1 MSDPN
6 IGRKVFNRYELIEPI
21 GQGSMGKVYLA
32 GDSLLGGVPV
42 AVKFLSQT
50 LLTEN
55 MRTRFFREA
64 MTCAQLGQKSMHV
77 VRVSDYGV
85 NEEDI
90 PFYVM
95 EYLKGESVGRLV
107 RKKPLP
113 VPRFLD
119 LTKQILLGL
128 RTAHNGILVEGEV
141 VPIIHRDIK
150 PSNIL
155 VTSDPSMG
163 ELVKILDFGIAK
175 LMQAGSE
182 QTSTFMGT
190 LAYASPEQM
199 EGRELDGRS
208 DIYSLGVMMYQ
219 MLSGTLPVKPKKN
232 TFGSWY
238 KVHRLATPQPL
249 FEFDQLQAHGALND
263 IVMACLSK
271 QREDR
276 PASIDQIIESISAI
290 KAQVGT
296 QENVES
302 SYQVSQPESSP
313 CTELSSLSRSSLG
326 IGTQQGQKSS
336 SGSSGA
342 RDNAEEKDSRRKST
356 QHKSTQRKS
365 TQRRSL
371 TEDESLIRDLEALLD
386 DGNDG
391 DDGSAKKSKV
401 SSEVPADSASPE
413 SIPQPPTEET
423 IYLQQKWPPEM
434 PIAQIVFPRLVMP
447 TAAVSMPTG
456 TSQLSSECEQPPP
469 EGPMPA
475 LWAMMAESEIKRRI
489 RDVRYNNFLCTMSPH
504 PMVLWLTAFYSKVE
518 GPRWLP
524 CYLDLKEGISQNIL
538 WRLSETQHY
547 RILFF
552 TKEAPN
558 HCVHLRKLT
567 VATNQ
572 LKLFKEWAISAKS
585 HRTVGSPQ
593 ASKAMLKQELE
604 NNLKPKILM
613 DFAAMHS
620 DTQSGVEPSL
630 IV

>member
-6 IGRKVFNRYELIEPI
+6 IGRKVSNRYELIEPI

-50 LLTEN
+50 LLNEN
-55 MRTRFFREA
+55 MRTRFFTEA

-107 RKKPLP
+107 KKKPLP
-113 VPRFLD
+113 VPRFLG

-128 RTAHNGILVEGEV
+128 RTAHNGIVVNGDV

-150 PSNIL
+150 PSNVL

-219 MLSGTLPVKPKKN
+219 MLSGTLPVKPVKN

-238 KVHRLATPQPL
+238 KVHRLAVPKLLSAYEPDL
-249 FEFDQLQAHGALND
+249 KVPAALED

-276 PASIDQIIESISAI
+276 PETIDTILDGITAVEER
-290 KAQVGT
+290 VG
-296 QENVES
+296 S
-302 SYQVSQPESSP
+302 GFQVSQRINA
-313 CTELSSLSRSSLG
+313 TFAKLSALR
-326 IGTQQGQKSS
+326 
-336 SGSSGA
+336 
-342 RDNAEEKDSRRKST
+342 RDPDNAHRAHSHGGVDADSNDEAT
-356 QHKSTQRKS
+356 G
-365 TQRRSL
+365 RRSL
-371 TEDESLIRDLEALLD
+371 TDDESLIRNLEALLD
-386 DGNDG
+386 DSDADNGT
-391 DDGSAKKSKV
+391 ALEE
-401 SSEVPADSASPE
+401 SEAVNKLTSDRIGTQQSLVDSRRIAVEGAPSGVDSLPAG
-413 SIPQPPTEET
+413 ET
-423 IYLQQKWPPEM
+423 FYLRQNWPPEM
-434 PIAQIVFPRLVMP
+434 PIAQIVFPKLIIP
-447 TAAVSMPTG
+447 AQPDLDLPKPLAADDNQPSPTTAAIPT
-456 TSQLSSECEQPPP
+456 
-469 EGPMPA
+469 
-475 LWAMMAESEIKRRI
+475 LWAMMSESEIKQRLRNT
-489 RDVRYNNFLCTMSPH
+489 RYNNFLCTMSPH
-504 PMVLWLTAFYSKVE
+504 PMVLWVTALYSKIE

-524 CYLDLKEGISQNIL
+524 CYLDLKDETAQKIL
-538 WRLSETQHY
+538 WALSETQHY

-552 TKEAPN
+552 SKEAPH
-558 HCVHLRKLT
+558 HCINLRKLT
-567 VATNQ
+567 VANNQ
-572 LKLFKEWAISAKS
+572 LKLFKEWVMNAKGY
-585 HRTVGSPQ
+585 RAVGNPQ
-593 ASKAMLKQELE
+593 DSKAILKRELE

-613 DFAAMHS
+613 NFAAMHS
-620 DTQSGVEPSL
+620 DTNAEVLVPIQD
-630 IV
+630 

>member
-1 MSDPN
+1 MPDPN
-6 IGRKVFNRYELIEPI
+6 IGRTVFNRYELIETI

-50 LLTEN
+50 LLNEN

-85 NEEDI
+85 NEEDV

-95 EYLKGESVGRLV
+95 EYLKGESVGRLL

-113 VPRFLD
+113 VPRFLG

-128 RTAHNGILVEGEV
+128 RTAHSGILVEGEI

-219 MLSGTLPVKPKKN
+219 MLSGKLPVRPTKN

-238 KVHRLATPQPL
+238 KVHRLAMPKPL
-249 FEFDQLQAHGALND
+249 ATFETLNVPEALEG

-276 PASIDQIIESISAI
+276 PDSIDQVLDSMTAVEA
-290 KAQVGT
+290 KVG
-296 QENVES
+296 S
-302 SYQVSQPESSP
+302 GFQVSQRISATFAKLASP
-313 CTELSSLSRSSLG
+313 QANADEPAKASRTSAAPDTTGREQSN
-326 IGTQQGQKSS
+326 
-336 SGSSGA
+336 
-342 RDNAEEKDSRRKST
+342 R
-356 QHKSTQRKS
+356 
-365 TQRRSL
+365 RRSL
-371 TEDESLIRDLEALLD
+371 SEDESLIRDLEALLED
-386 DGNDG
+386 IDEDSGQ
-391 DDGSAKKSKV
+391 SKSVVQTDAGTERAELV
-401 SSEVPADSASPE
+401 S
-413 SIPQPPTEET
+413 QPPSTEAV
-423 IYLQQKWPPEM
+423 YLQQSWPSEM
-434 PIAQIVFPRLVMP
+434 PIAQIVFPKLIIPEPNPDAVQQLSTEGTRLDQLATPMP
-447 TAAVSMPTG
+447 T
-456 TSQLSSECEQPPP
+456 
-469 EGPMPA
+469 
-475 LWAMMAESEIKRRI
+475 LWAMMPESEIKRRI
-489 RDVRYNNFLCTMSPH
+489 RDVRYNNFLCTMAPH

-524 CYLDLKEGISQNIL
+524 CYLDLKEEVSQNIL
-538 WRLSETQHY
+538 WALSESRSY

-552 TKEAPN
+552 TKESPN
-558 HCVHLRKLT
+558 HCVHLRKLS
-567 VATNQ
+567 VAQNQ
-572 LKLFKEWAISAKS
+572 LKLFKEWAISARDC
-585 HRTVGSPQ
+585 RTANHPQ
-593 ASKAMLKQELE
+593 ASKTLLKQELE

-620 DTQSGVEPSL
+620 DTQAGREPSL
-630 IV
+630 SR

>member
-1 MSDPN
+1 MPDPN
-6 IGRKVFNRYELIEPI
+6 IGRTVFNRYELIETI

-50 LLTEN
+50 LLNEN

-85 NEEDI
+85 NEEDV

-95 EYLKGESVGRLV
+95 EYLKGESVGRLL

-113 VPRFLD
+113 VPRFLG

-128 RTAHNGILVEGEV
+128 RTAHSGILVEGEI

-219 MLSGTLPVKPKKN
+219 MLSGKLPVRPTKN

-238 KVHRLATPQPL
+238 KVHRLAMPKPL
-249 FEFDQLQAHGALND
+249 ATFETLNVPEALEG

-276 PASIDQIIESISAI
+276 PDSIDQVLDSMTAVEA
-290 KAQVGT
+290 KVG
-296 QENVES
+296 S
-302 SYQVSQPESSP
+302 GFQVSQRISATFAKLASP
-313 CTELSSLSRSSLG
+313 QANADEPAKASRTSAAPDTTGREQSN
-326 IGTQQGQKSS
+326 
-336 SGSSGA
+336 
-342 RDNAEEKDSRRKST
+342 R
-356 QHKSTQRKS
+356 
-365 TQRRSL
+365 RRSL
-371 TEDESLIRDLEALLD
+371 SEDESLIRDLEALLED
-386 DGNDG
+386 IDEDSGQ
-391 DDGSAKKSKV
+391 SKSVVQTDAGTKGAELV
-401 SSEVPADSASPE
+401 S
-413 SIPQPPTEET
+413 QPPSTEAV
-423 IYLQQKWPPEM
+423 YLQQSWPSEM
-434 PIAQIVFPRLVMP
+434 PIAQIVFPKLIIPEPNPDAVQQLSTEGTRLDQLATPMP
-447 TAAVSMPTG
+447 T
-456 TSQLSSECEQPPP
+456 
-469 EGPMPA
+469 
-475 LWAMMAESEIKRRI
+475 LWAMMPESEIKRRI
-489 RDVRYNNFLCTMSPH
+489 RDVRYNNFLCTMAPH

-524 CYLDLKEGISQNIL
+524 CYLDLKEEVSQNIL
-538 WRLSETQHY
+538 WALSESRSY

-552 TKEAPN
+552 TKESPN
-558 HCVHLRKLT
+558 HCVHLRKLS
-567 VATNQ
+567 VAQNQ
-572 LKLFKEWAISAKS
+572 LKLFKEWAISARDC
-585 HRTVGSPQ
+585 RTANHPQ
-593 ASKAMLKQELE
+593 ASKTLLKQELE

-620 DTQSGVEPSL
+620 DTQAGREPSL
-630 IV
+630 SR